1 MKQRHWWDVALL
13 LWRRWME
20 ERMDMG
26 SETHAMVFEQRTS
39 KGFYIYGCPT
49 CGRRIAIRY
58 PDERRGIVYAKRVLI
73 AGNVEAAHAGG
84 SSDLPGVDLE
94 MPGRSDPWPES
105 DQHSVDD
112 RDLPDTSDV
121 PEAFRGLRW
130 EDL

>member
-20 ERMDMG
+20 ERMAM
-26 SETHAMVFEQRTS
+26 THAMVFEQRTS

-73 AGNVEAAHAGG
+73 SGDDRVAHAGG

-94 MPGRSDPWPES
+94 MDGMVPDPWPES
-105 DQHSVDD
+105 EQPQPVDD
-112 RDLPDTSDV
+112 RDRPDDSDV
-121 PEAFRGLRW
+121 PPAFRGLRW